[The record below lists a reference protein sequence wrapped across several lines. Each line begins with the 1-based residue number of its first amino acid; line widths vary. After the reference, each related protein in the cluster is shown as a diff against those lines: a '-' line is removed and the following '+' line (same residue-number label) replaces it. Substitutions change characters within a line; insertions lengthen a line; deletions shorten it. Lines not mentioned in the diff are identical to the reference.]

1 MVDGTYDE
9 TPEAEA
15 DGQAEAIAAHRRRN
29 RLGPIFWIPLVWIVF
44 VVLLAVLAPSLGLQ
58 DPADIDFLA
67 LQAPPNEDH
76 VLGTDVLGR
85 DILARIVY
93 GARVSLTVGVA
104 APLIGLVLGLMIGIM
119 AGYYRGWTDEI
130 IGTAIDTWLAVPGLV
145 ILLLFSV
152 IFGGSLPTVCIGLGL
167 LFIPAAARI
176 TRATTMN
183 FANREFVLAAR
194 AMGASDLRILAL
206 EIFPNIVWPLV
217 AYILIAIPIAV
228 VIEGA
233 LSFLGLS
240 VASPTPSWG
249 GMIAEGREHLE
260 ETPHI
265 SLIPTAVMF
274 VTVLSFN
281 LVGDTVRRRLA
292 DLRDRAI

>member
-1 MVDGTYDE
+1 
-9 TPEAEA
+9 
-15 DGQAEAIAAHRRRN
+15 
-29 RLGPIFWIPLVWIVF
+29 
-44 VVLLAVLAPSLGLQ
+44 
-58 DPADIDFLA
+58 
-67 LQAPPNEDH
+67 
-76 VLGTDVLGR
+76 
-85 DILARIVY
+85 
-93 GARVSLTVGVA
+93 
-104 APLIGLVLGLMIGIM
+104 
-119 AGYYRGWTDEI
+119 
-130 IGTAIDTWLAVPGLV
+130 LV